1 MSNAKDYYVFARP
14 NAMVGHKFSDDAAIC
29 RASDFEEAL
38 QIFSKYYADVQPK
51 EVWKLSD
58 RINDESDFAI
68 LTDY

>member
-1 MSNAKDYYVFARP
+1 MPNAEDYYVFARP
-14 NAMVGHKFSDDAAIC
+14 DAMVGHKFSDDVAIC

-38 QIFSKYYADVQPK
+38 RIFSKYYADIQPK

-58 RINDESDFAI
+58 RTYGESDFAI